1 METFSFKSYMVMNLY
16 VPAQEL
22 QAVVEVVG
30 IFQSEYTK
38 LLVYFRVSLPTLD
51 NLKIGGWLCMSHS
64 PPPAPRI

>member
-1 METFSFKSYMVMNLY
+1 MLPYMETFSFKSYMVMNLY

-51 NLKIGGWLCMSHS
+51 NLKIGG
-64 PPPAPRI
+64 

>member
-1 METFSFKSYMVMNLY
+1 MLPYMETFSFKSYMVMNLY

-38 LLVYFRVSLPTLD
+38 LLVYFRVSLPILD
-51 NLKIGGWLCMSHS
+51 NLKIGG
-64 PPPAPRI
+64 